1 MVGPLALGAGTRS
14 TRRHRTVCGLLDI
27 RRSTAQHDNVVLR
40 YAVT

>member
-14 TRRHRTVCGLLDI
+14 TRRRRTACGLLDI
-27 RRSTAQHDNVVLR
+27 RRFDGGDDVVLR